1 MLSRFHAGGLPVKR
15 KHAAQR
21 SRQGSRSDLRARA
34 LRPRAGLDGENA
46 AYNKKT
52 RQAPPFFPV
61 SRHWVLSVPEARQRE
76 RFAGR
81 LAVPRPRDERR
92 ANLEKRGRGP
102 AATRP

>member
-1 MLSRFHAGGLPVKR
+1 MFSRFHAGGLPVKR

-21 SRQGSRSDLRARA
+21 SRQGSHSDLRARA
-34 LRPRAGLDGENA
+34 LRPRAGLEGETA

-52 RQAPPFFPV
+52 RQAPPFFPL
-61 SRHWVLSVPEARQRE
+61 SRHLVLSVREARKRE

-81 LAVPRPRDERR
+81 PAVPRPWDERR
-92 ANLEKRGRGP
+92 ANPEKRGRGP